1 MKTAVFSSTLFRS
14 HSKAKNSTIRAHT
27 LLSCYNLAITFLFLH
42 TQTKSKQMN
51 NIYPE
56 NFELK
61 IGFTKIR
68 ALLKEICLSN
78 LGKELVDDMRFMRKK
93 GQLEWELSLTDE
105 FAKLLRETNGFP
117 INFYFDM
124 RAPLTELRTEGRFLD
139 AEKLFNLKRSLETII
154 AILRFAKQL
163 QEEAYPRM
171 LQLVSQVESYPF
183 VKDKIERILDSNGK
197 VKDSASP
204 ELAQIRRDL
213 FSKQSNVSKRLHA
226 ILRQAQKEGFVDA
239 DTSLS
244 IRDGRP
250 VIPIAAAKKR
260 QIRGIVHDESATGKT
275 AYIEPAEVVEMN
287 NQIRELEYAEKRE
300 IVRIL
305 VNFAN
310 EIRPNLD
317 ELIAQYDFLASIDF
331 IRAKAILGNKM
342 ESIKP
347 VMKWEPHLEWYN
359 ATHPLLRFNLEKEK
373 RNIVPLNIKLTEEN
387 HILLISG
394 PNAGGKSVCLK
405 TVGLLQYMLQC
416 GLMIP
421 LLESSVAGF
430 FENIFIDIGDE
441 QSIDND
447 LSTYSSHLM
456 NMKHFI
462 RYGNSSTLVLIDEF
476 GTGTEPML
484 GGAIAE
490 AILTKLNEMET
501 FGVITTHY
509 TNLKH
514 FASSTDGI
522 VNGAMLYDTH
532 KLEPLFELKIGG
544 PGSSF
549 AFEIAR
555 KIGMPESVL
564 QDATEKIGQ
573 DHIDFDKNLRQILRD
588 KRYWESKRQK
598 IRQVEKS
605 LENTTS
611 KYESELSKLNEQR
624 KKIIDD
630 AKAEAALVIEA
641 ANKKVEHT
649 IQEIREKQA
658 EKDKTK
664 SLRQDLNRFKKSIQ
678 EENNEQSDW
687 INRKMEKIK
696 QKQNKRR
703 SKEEKETENKA
714 KAANIKIKTLKAVLK
729 VGANVKIAGQT
740 AVGEIIEL
748 GEKNAVIAL
757 GLLRT
762 TVPIKKLTAVS
773 NNEAKRENK
782 QYNSTSA
789 NVSRDLHQKRLKFKP
804 DIDIRGQRVE
814 EAITNIQ
821 SFIDEALMLGV
832 GEVRI
837 LHGKG
842 SGILKETIRNYMK
855 ADHAIE
861 SYRDEHVDFG
871 GAGITVVSLG

>member
-1 MKTAVFSSTLFRS
+1 
-14 HSKAKNSTIRAHT
+14 
-27 LLSCYNLAITFLFLH
+27 
-42 TQTKSKQMN
+42 MN

-61 IGFTKIR
+61 IGFAQIR
-68 ALLKEICLSN
+68 AMLKEICLSN
-78 LGKELVDDMRFMRKK
+78 LGKELVDEMKFITKPNHLK
-93 GQLEWELSLTDE
+93 WELALTDE
-105 FAKLLRETNGFP
+105 FAKLLKETNGFP

-124 RAPLTELRTEGRFLD
+124 RSALQELRTEGRFMD
-139 AEKLFNLKRSLETII
+139 AERLFNLKRSLETII
-154 AILRFAKQL
+154 AILRFVNQL
-163 QEEAYPRM
+163 HEESYPTMR
-171 LQLVSQVESYPF
+171 QLVSQVESYPM
-183 VKDKIERILDSNGK
+183 VRDKIERILDSNGK

-204 ELAQIRRDL
+204 ELAQIRREL
-213 FSKQSNVSKRLHA
+213 ASKQGNVSKRLYA
-226 ILRQAQKEGFVDA
+226 ILRQAQKDGWVDA

-250 VIPIAAAKKR
+250 VIPISAGNKR

-287 NQIRELEYAEKRE
+287 NQIRELEYAERRE

-310 EIRPNLD
+310 ELRPNLD
-317 ELIAQYDFLASIDF
+317 ELMAQYDFLAVIDF
-331 IRAKAILGNKM
+331 VRAKAILGNKM
-342 ESIKP
+342 EGIKP
-347 VMKWEPHLEWYN
+347 TMKWEPHLEWYH
-359 ATHPLLRFNLEKEK
+359 ATHPLLRFKLEKEK
-373 RNIVPLNIKLTEEN
+373 QSIVPLNIKLTEEQ

-416 GLMIP
+416 GLLIP

-447 LSTYSSHLM
+447 LSTYSSHLL

-462 RYGNSSTLVLIDEF
+462 RQGNSHTLVLIDEF

-490 AILTKLNEMET
+490 AILAKLNEMQV

-514 FASSTDGI
+514 FASSAEGI

-532 KLEPLFELKIGG
+532 KLEPLFELKIGE

-555 KIGMPESVL
+555 KIGMPEQVL

-588 KRYWESKRQK
+588 KRYWETKRMK
-598 IRQVEKS
+598 IRQAEKS
-605 LENTTS
+605 LENTTT
-611 KYESELSKLNEQR
+611 KYEEELNKLHEQR
-624 KKIIDD
+624 KQIISE
-630 AKAEAALVIEA
+630 AKAEAAKLIEA
-641 ANKKVEHT
+641 ANKRVENT
-649 IQEIREKQA
+649 IKEIREKQA
-658 EKDKTK
+658 EKESTK
-664 SLRQDLNRFKKSIQ
+664 MLRKQLNEFKDEMQ
-678 EENNEQSDW
+678 EADSKEGDW
-687 INRKMEKIK
+687 INRKMEKI
-696 QKQNKRR
+696 QRKQNKR
-703 SKEEKETENKA
+703 KEKEA
-714 KAANIKIKTLKAVLK
+714 KPADAPKPKVKMEKLVIE
-729 VGANVKIAGQT
+729 VGAKVKIAGQP
-740 AVGEIIEL
+740 AVGEVIEL
-748 GEKNAVIAL
+748 GEKNAVVAL
-757 GLLRT
+757 GQLRT

-773 NNEAKRENK
+773 NNEAKREK
-782 QYNSTSA
+782 QYNSTNA
-789 NVSRDLHQKRLKFKP
+789 NVSRDLHQRRLNFKAE
-804 DIDIRGQRVE
+804 IDIRGQRAE
-814 EAITNIQ
+814 EALNNIQ
-821 SFIDEALMLGV
+821 AFIDNAIMLGV
-832 GEVRI
+832 SEVRI

-842 SGILKETIRNYMK
+842 SGALKETIRNYMK
-855 ADHAIE
+855 TDPAI
-861 SYRDEHVDFG
+861 SSIRDEHVDFG
-871 GAGITVVSLG
+871 GAGITVVNF

>member
-1 MKTAVFSSTLFRS
+1 MS
-14 HSKAKNSTIRAHT
+14 
-27 LLSCYNLAITFLFLH
+27 
-42 TQTKSKQMN
+42 

-56 NFELK
+56 NFEVK
-61 IGFTKIR
+61 IGFSQIR
-68 ALLKEICLSN
+68 ALLKEICLSD
-78 LGKELVDDMRFMRKK
+78 LGKNLVDDMQFMQRRKK
-93 GQLEWELSLTDE
+93 LEWELSLTHE
-105 FAKLLRETNGFP
+105 FSKLLQETHGFP

-124 RAPLTELRTEGRFLD
+124 RSSLNELKTEGRFME
-139 AEKLFNLKRSLETII
+139 AEKLFNLKRSIETII
-154 AILRFAKQL
+154 AILRFIKQL
-163 QEEAYPRM
+163 QEENFPN
-171 LQLVSQVESYPF
+171 LIQLVSQVESYPL
-183 VKDKIERILDSNGK
+183 VKDKIERILDNNGK

-213 FSKQSNVSKRLHA
+213 FNKQSNVSKRLHA
-226 ILRQAQKEGFVDA
+226 ILQQAQKEGYVDA
-239 DTSLS
+239 DTTLS

-250 VIPIAAAKKR
+250 VIPVSAANKR

-300 IVRIL
+300 IIRIL
-305 VNFAN
+305 IGFAN
-310 EIRPNLD
+310 EIRPYLD
-317 ELIAQYDFLASIDF
+317 ELIAQYDFLAIIDF
-331 IRAKAILGNKM
+331 IRAKAILGNRM
-342 ESIKP
+342 DAIKP
-347 VMKWEPHLEWYN
+347 QMKWEPHLQWYN

-373 RNIVPLNIKLTEEN
+373 RKITPLNISLSDDN

-421 LLESSVAGF
+421 VLESSIAGF

-447 LSTYSSHLM
+447 LSTYSSHLL

-462 RYGNSSTLVLIDEF
+462 RNGNSNSLVLIDEF

-490 AILTKLNEMET
+490 AILSKLNDMNV

-514 FASSTDGI
+514 FATSTKGI
-522 VNGAMLYDTH
+522 INGAMLYDTH
-532 KLEPLFELKIGG
+532 KLEPLFELKIGE

-598 IRQVEKS
+598 IRVAEKT
-605 LENTTS
+605 LENASS
-611 KYESELSKLNEQR
+611 KYEEELNKLQEQR
-624 KKIIDD
+624 KKIISE
-630 AKAEAALVIEA
+630 AKLEAAKLIDS
-641 ANKKVEHT
+641 ANKTVENT
-649 IQEIREKQA
+649 IREIREKQA
-658 EKDKTK
+658 EKDLTK
-664 SLRQDLNRFKKSIQ
+664 NLRKKLIDFKDDIQ
-678 EENNEQSDW
+678 ADENNSDW
-687 INRKMEKIK
+687 ISRKMEKIK
-696 QKQNKRR
+696 QKNEQRKTKNENIAAPETAPIERKSPNVIEIG
-703 SKEEKETENKA
+703 SK
-714 KAANIKIKTLKAVLK
+714 
-729 VGANVKIAGQT
+729 VKIEGQS
-740 AVGEIIEL
+740 AVGEVIEM
-748 GEKNAVIAL
+748 GQKNAIVAL

-762 TVPIKKLTAVS
+762 SVAINKLTIVS
-773 NNEAKRENK
+773 NNEAKRELR
-782 QYNSTSA
+782 QYNATSA
-789 NVSRDLHQKRLKFKP
+789 NVSRNLHQKRLTFKP
-804 DIDIRGQRVE
+804 EIDIRGQRAE
-814 EAITNIQ
+814 EAIGNIQ
-821 SFIDEALMLGV
+821 NFIDEALMLGIN
-832 GEVRI
+832 EVRI

-842 SGILKETIRNYMK
+842 NGILKETIRNYIK
-855 ADHAIE
+855 TDPAIN

-871 GAGITVVSLG
+871 GAGITVISLG